1 MNDVHDA
8 HADLLADQFAS
19 NPELVTPISA
29 EFAAASDEGYAEF
42 SDPGVDDE
50 AAGPAE
56 PAAPA
61 VPGLAAEPEGSQEL
75 TEAQQ
80 TNLNALENVLRRGG
94 PSPLLASGGRGQYVH
109 HDEDIDTDD
118 EPDTNDETPPGDS
131 GTLLGTA
138 GAPWWKFG
146 WFHRDRRSHRVGAIA
161 AAAVIVVSATLLWP
175 SGNSHPPAPNPSASF
190 SVPTVTE
197 TARPMPGPAGGSAGA
212 DGPIKIKR
220 ADNRCTAGS
229 TDPMQAFDNDV
240 NTAWMCVPAYL
251 PKPPA
256 VGQTIAAATVLRV
269 EFDKY
274 YVVTGL
280 CIVPGWNRI
289 NPDKSD
295 EWLKHLVVAVV
306 EYQFNDPDETRL
318 TQTTDGI
325 RNCVPTPVDPPVVAS
340 AMTIT
345 IKELSSPTG
354 QIVKTTPI
362 PDHGATISSDTPV
375 SGDLK
380 DFAVSTISVIGHDPV
395 QAH

>member
-8 HADLLADQFAS
+8 NADLLADQFAS
-19 NPELVTPISA
+19 NPELVAPISE
-29 EFAAASDEGYAEF
+29 EFAAASDEGYAEY
-42 SDPGVDDE
+42 SDPVFDDE
-50 AAGPAE
+50 PAGDPVPTQPAGPDVTHE
-56 PAAPA
+56 PA
-61 VPGLAAEPEGSQEL
+61 VPIEL
-75 TEAQQ
+75 TETQKS
-80 TNLNALENVLRRGG
+80 NLDTLEDVLRRGA
-94 PSPLLASGGRGQYVH
+94 PSPLLASGGRGQYIH
-109 HDEDIDTDD
+109 HDDDDDDD
-118 EPDTNDETPPGDS
+118 EPGDS
-131 GTLLGTA
+131 DATPTHAGVALLTTSA
-138 GAPWWKFG
+138 KPWWKFG
-146 WFHRDRRSHRVGAIA
+146 WFHWDRRGHRVGAIA
-161 AAAVIVVSATLLWP
+161 AVAVIVVSATLLWP
-175 SGNSHPPAPNPSASF
+175 RGTSNQPPPNPSASF

-197 TARPMPGPAGGSAGA
+197 TAAPAPGPAGSPGA
-212 DGPIKIKR
+212 DGPITIKR

-251 PKPPA
+251 PKPPGA
-256 VGQTIAAATVLRV
+256 GQTIAAATVLRV
-269 EFDKY
+269 EFEKY

-340 AMTIT
+340 AMTVT

-362 PDHGATISSDTPV
+362 PDHGATIASDTPV
-375 SGDLK
+375 TGDLK

-395 QAH
+395 QPRR

>member
-8 HADLLADQFAS
+8 NADLLADQFAG
-19 NPELVTPISA
+19 NPELVAPISE

-42 SDPGVDDE
+42 SDPGTEDE
-50 AAGPAE
+50 ATGFPE
-56 PAAPA
+56 PTTPAAPDS
-61 VPGLAAEPEGSQEL
+61 AAEAEVPQQL

-80 TNLNALENVLRRGG
+80 TNLDALENVLRRGG
-94 PSPLLASGGRGQYVH
+94 PSPLLASGGRGQYIH
-109 HDEDIDTDD
+109 HDEDTDTDT
-118 EPDTNDETPPGDS
+118 EAE
-131 GTLLGTA
+131 A
-138 GAPWWKFG
+138 GADDATPTEDVLETGSEPWWKFG
-146 WFHRDRRSHRVGAIA
+146 WFHWDRRSHRVGALA

-175 SGNSHPPAPNPSASF
+175 SGNSNPPAPNPSASF

-197 TARPMPGPAGGSAGA
+197 TAHPAPGPAGSPGA

-229 TDPMQAFDNDV
+229 TDPMQALDNDV

-256 VGQTIAAATVLRV
+256 AGQTIAAATVLRV
-269 EFDKY
+269 EFEKY

-340 AMTIT
+340 AMTVT

-395 QAH
+395 QARR